1 MSQPSDKTHLEHLSV
16 ALSHAR
22 NCTATR
28 TAFCVGALIVSDS
41 TNTVLAS
48 GYSRELP
55 GNTHAEQNCLT
66 KLLLLPPPQN
76 APSSERCQQQQQQ
89 QQLDEAAETG
99 AERREEGKEEAYS
112 LYTTMEP
119 CSERLSGNIPCTDSI
134 LRYNESAERRA
145 RGLGRIGTVYVGV
158 REPETFV
165 RRNVAHEKLLAGG
178 VRYVHVSGLEAEVL
192 EVARRGHDG
201 DDD

>member
-1 MSQPSDKTHLEHLSV
+1 MSSLNDKTHLEHLSA

-55 GNTHAEQNCLT
+55 GNTHAEQNCFT
-66 KLLLLPPPQN
+66 KLLLLPPRI
-76 APSSERCQQQQQQ
+76 APNTVLR
-89 QQLDEAAETG
+89 QQLGEAETE
-99 AERREEGKEEAYS
+99 AEGGEVGGEMYS

-119 CSERLSGNIPCTDSI
+119 CSKRLSGNTPCTDSI
-134 LRYNESAERRA
+134 LRYNNSAERRE
-145 RGLGRIGTVYVGV
+145 RGLGKIGTVYVGV
-158 REPETFV
+158 KEPETFIH
-165 RRNVAHEKLLAGG
+165 RNVAQEKLLAGG
-178 VRYVHVSGLEAEVL
+178 VRYVHVSGLEAEIL
-192 EVARRGHDG
+192 EVARRGHG
-201 DDD
+201 DD

>member
-1 MSQPSDKTHLEHLSV
+1 MSSPNDKTHLEHLSI

-41 TNTVLAS
+41 TNTILAT

-55 GNTHAEQNCLT
+55 GNTHAEQNCFT
-66 KLLLLPPPQN
+66 KLLLLPHNTPP
-76 APSSERCQQQQQQ
+76 SE
-89 QQLDEAAETG
+89 QLDEVETG
-99 AERREEGKEEAYS
+99 TEGREDGEETYS

-134 LRYNESAERRA
+134 LRYNESVERRA
-145 RGLGRIGTVYVGV
+145 RGLAKIGTVYVGV
-158 REPETFV
+158 KEPETFIH
-165 RRNVAHEKLLAGG
+165 RNVAQEKLLAGG
-178 VRYVHVSGLEAEVL
+178 VRYVHVSGLEAEIL
-192 EVARRGHDG
+192 EVARKGHG